1 MTESATGNG
10 PSRRVMTGSLLFGLP
25 LLGAFGYAAQTGRI
39 DILTPALPDDG
50 TLPGIPGVLHA
61 NQQVEGLSRAAFAG
75 GVTLLNIWASWCPQ
89 CRIEHPEL
97 MRLAERPG
105 IRLFG
110 LAADD
115 TEANAGGYLREHGNP
130 FARVSVE
137 RGRIYQKALKHRGI
151 PQTYVFR
158 ADGSFV
164 DKVTGELTQQNIAA
178 RLEPAMAKAALPAA

>member
-1 MTESATGNG
+1 MDTSATTSH
-10 PSRRVMTGSLLFGLP
+10 PSRRLIAGSLLLGVPALGLV
-25 LLGAFGYAAQTGRI
+25 GYAAQTGRI
-39 DILTPALPDDG
+39 DLLTPQLPDAGD
-50 TLPGIPGVLHA
+50 LPGIPGVLHA
-61 NQQVEGLSRAAFAG
+61 GGQVEGLSRAAFAG

-97 MRLAERPG
+97 MKLAQRPG

-115 TEANAGGYLREHGNP
+115 TEANAGAYLREHGNP
-130 FARVSVE
+130 FSRVAVE

-158 ADGSFV
+158 ADGAFV
-164 DKVTGELTQQNIAA
+164 DKVTGELTPRNIAA
-178 RLEPAMAKAALPAA
+178 RLEPAMARAGSPAA

>member
-1 MTESATGNG
+1 MTDGAMRGG
-10 PSRRVMTGSLLFGLP
+10 PSRRMMAGSLLFGLP
-25 LLGAFGYAAQTGRI
+25 VLAAFGYAAQTGRI
-39 DILTPALPDDG
+39 DLLTPLLPDNGDQ
-50 TLPGIPGVLHA
+50 PGIPGVLHA
-61 NQQVEGLSRAAFAG
+61 GQPVLGLSRAAFAG

-97 MRLAERPG
+97 MRLAQRPG

-115 TEANAGGYLREHGNP
+115 TEANAGSYLREHGNP

-137 RGRIYQKALKHRGI
+137 RGRVYQKALKHRGI

-158 ADGSFV
+158 ADGAFV
-164 DKVTGELTQQNIAA
+164 DKVTGELTPQNIAA
-178 RLEPAMAKAALPAA
+178 RLEPAMARAALPAA